1 LITFSK
7 EFNDIILDEKIS
19 PLALACY
26 IGKLDTVKLLLQ
38 NLTIDIDFGT
48 YDSGYTPLI
57 VACLTGNY
65 EIV

>member
-1 LITFSK
+1 M
-7 EFNDIILDEKIS
+7 
-19 PLALACY
+19 
-26 IGKLDTVKLLLQ
+26 GKLDTAKLLLQ
-38 NLTIDIDFGT
+38 NLSIDIDFGT